1 MNDSHTL
8 IPMGAGEPE
17 AVRCRIPVFET
28 PASFPVRSLRGT
40 GPRGLVRD
48 DRLVADADNRR
59 AARAPRKRG

>member
-1 MNDSHTL
+1 MSNAINPAAETPDDF
-8 IPMGAGEPE
+8 E
-17 AVRCRIPVFET
+17 IPVFET